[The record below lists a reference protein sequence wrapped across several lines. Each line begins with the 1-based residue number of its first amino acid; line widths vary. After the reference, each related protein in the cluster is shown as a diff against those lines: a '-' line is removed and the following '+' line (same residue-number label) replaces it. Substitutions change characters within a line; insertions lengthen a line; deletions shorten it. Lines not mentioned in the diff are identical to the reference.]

1 MATLT
6 VQQIV
11 DTGLAHTLAA
21 VNASDKFTDD
31 GSERTFLLVTNGG
44 GGSINVTVNAVQAN
58 VSVPG
63 VGVIAVP
70 NIVVAVPNGTSRMI
84 GPFSPAYR
92 DSDGFVNV
100 AYSGT
105 TSVTAVALKVAKEA

>member
-11 DTGLAHTLAA
+11 DSGLAHSLAA
-21 VNASDKFTDD
+21 VNSNDKFTDD
-31 GSERTFLLVTNGG
+31 GSERTFLLVSNGG
-44 GGSINVTVNAVQAN
+44 GSPINVTVAAIQDS

-63 VGVIAVP
+63 VGVIDVP
-70 NIVVAVPNGTSRMI
+70 DIVVAVANGTSKMI